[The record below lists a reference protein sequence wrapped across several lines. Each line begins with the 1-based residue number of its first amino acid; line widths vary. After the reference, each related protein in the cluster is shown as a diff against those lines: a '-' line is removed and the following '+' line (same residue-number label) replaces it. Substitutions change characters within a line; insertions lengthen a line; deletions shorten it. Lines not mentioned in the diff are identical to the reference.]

1 MSMQNRFL
9 NEKTEKKIDE
19 LLSLMTLEE
28 KVGQLHQ
35 VGSSP
40 VGGFEISL
48 EEKKKLYEAGQL
60 TKEQYERELSE
71 MKFDTQENDVREG
84 KIG

>member
-1 MSMQNRFL
+1 MSMQKQFL

-19 LLSLMTLEE
+19 LLSQMTLDE

-35 VGSSP
+35 VGASP
-40 VGGFEISL
+40 VGGFDISL
-48 EEKKKLYEAGQL
+48 EEKKKLYEADQL

-71 MKFDTQENDVREG
+71 IKFDTQENDVREG
-84 KIG
+84 